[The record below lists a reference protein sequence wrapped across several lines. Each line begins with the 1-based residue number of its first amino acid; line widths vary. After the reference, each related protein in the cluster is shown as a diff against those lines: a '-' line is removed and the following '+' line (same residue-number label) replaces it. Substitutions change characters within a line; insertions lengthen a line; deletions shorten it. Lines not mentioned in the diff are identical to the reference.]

1 MNDQGIPPT
10 GLGENAQP
18 YNVDRWGEG
27 HFRVGTDGRLYVRP
41 VPDDPR
47 EAALEDVFAACRDQG
62 LRQPVLVRFAGI
74 LRHRVRMLTDAF
86 AGAIQELDYRGRYT
100 VVYPVK
106 VNQQRRVVHEM
117 LQAGTE
123 RARVGLEAGSKPELL
138 TVMALSR
145 EPGDVIVCNGYKDRA
160 YIRLG
165 LMAEKLGFRVT
176 LVVEKLSE
184 LPVILEEADRLEGT
198 PRIGLRVRL
207 MSIGEGNWQNTGGE
221 KSKFG
226 LSAPRMMEAVEIC
239 RAAGRLDAITMLH
252 FHLGSQ
258 VANLRD
264 IKAGMNEA
272 ARYYQELRQLGVPV
286 EVVDVGGG
294 LGVDYEGTR
303 SRSWCSMNY
312 TPDDY
317 ARQIVR
323 SLREHCRRHDLP
335 EPDIISES
343 GRALTAHHAVLLT
356 HIIDREALREQELEA
371 PAERGVPELARLWQ
385 LYEQLGQVAVSPLEQ
400 YQELLAAWQDLQ
412 DRFLQDEIN
421 LTQRAWAER
430 VYINAQLKLR
440 ARLDPTRRLQRELL
454 DTLNE
459 KLADKLFVNFS
470 IFQSLPDVWGI
481 DQIFPVMPLRGLRGT
496 PDMRAVVQ
504 DITCDS
510 DGRMD
515 RYADGDGVEAT
526 LPLPAGEDNELAFFM
541 VGAYQEILGDMHN
554 LFGDTDSVDAEIT
567 PDGEVRLDHAI
578 AGDTV
583 STVLRYVNFDPH
595 RLLDTLEQHC
605 ERAHLD
611 AGERATLLA
620 EIRAGLESYTYLE
633 E

>member
-1 MNDQGIPPT
+1 MKDEGISPA
-10 GLGENAQP
+10 GLEDNAQP

-27 HFRVGTDGRLYVRP
+27 HFRVGADGRLYVRP
-41 VPDDPR
+41 VPDEPR
-47 EAALEDVFAACRDQG
+47 EAALEDVLTACRAQG

-86 AGAIQELDYRGRYT
+86 ADAMAEQDYGGSYT

-106 VNQQRRVVHEM
+106 VNQQRRVVHE
-117 LQAGTE
+117 LLRAGTE
-123 RARVGLEAGSKPELL
+123 SARVGLEAGSKSELL
-138 TVMALSR
+138 TVMALSG

-160 YIRLG
+160 YIRLA

-184 LPVILEEADRLEGT
+184 LPVILDEAERLGVA

-207 MSIGEGNWQNTGGE
+207 QSIGEGNWQNTGGE

-239 RAAGRLDAITMLH
+239 RAAGRLDALRMLH

-258 VANLRD
+258 VANIRD

-272 ARYYQELRQLGVPV
+272 ARYYQELRQLDVPV
-286 EVVDVGGG
+286 QELDVGGG

-312 TPDDY
+312 TPGDY

-323 SLREHCRRHDLP
+323 SLRECCRQHDLP

-356 HIIDREALREQELEA
+356 NIIDRESLRAEELEP
-371 PAERGVPELARLWQ
+371 PAGQGAPELARLWQ
-385 LYEQLGQVAVSPLEQ
+385 LYQQLGQRAVSPLEQ

-421 LTQRAWAER
+421 LGQRAWAER
-430 VYINAQLKLR
+430 VYINAQLRLR

-470 IFQSLPDVWGI
+470 IFQSLPDIWGI

-496 PDMRAVVQ
+496 PDTRAVVQ

-526 LPLPAGEDNELAFFM
+526 LPLPAGEDSELAFFM

-567 PDGEVRLDHAI
+567 PDGEIQLDHAI
-578 AGDTV
+578 DGDTV
-583 STVLRYVNFDPH
+583 STVLRYVNFDPE
-595 RLLDTLEQHC
+595 RLLGTLENHC
-605 ERAHLD
+605 ERAHLE
-611 AGERATLLA
+611 ANERATLLA
-620 EIRAGLESYTYLE
+620 EIRAGLNSYTYLE
-633 E
+633 

>member
-1 MNDQGIPPT
+1 MNDEGISPASLEDHPR
-10 GLGENAQP
+10 P

-27 HFRVGTDGRLYVRP
+27 HFRVGADGRLYVRP
-41 VPDDPR
+41 VPDEAP
-47 EAALEDVFAACRDQG
+47 EAALEDVLAACRAQG

-74 LRHRVRMLTDAF
+74 LRHRVRVLTDAF
-86 AGAIQELDYRGRYT
+86 ADAIAEQDYAGGYT

-117 LQAGTE
+117 L
-123 RARVGLEAGSKPELL
+123 RAHTGRGRVGLEAGSKPELL
-138 TVMALSR
+138 TVMALSG
-145 EPGDVIVCNGYKDRA
+145 EPDDVIICNGYKDSA
-160 YIRLG
+160 YIRLA
-165 LMAEKLGFRVT
+165 LMAQKLGFRVT

-184 LPVILEEADRLEGT
+184 LPVILNEARRLDVA

-207 MSIGEGNWQNTGGE
+207 LSIGEGNWQNTGGE

-239 RAAGRLDAITMLH
+239 RAAGRLDAIRMLH

-258 VANLRD
+258 VANIRD

-272 ARYYQELRQLGVPV
+272 ARYYQELRQLRVPV
-286 EVVDVGGG
+286 QEVDVGGG

-312 TPDDY
+312 TPGDY

-323 SLREHCRRHDLP
+323 SLRERCRQHDLP

-356 HIIDREALREQELEA
+356 NIIDRETLRPEELEA
-371 PAERGVPELARLWQ
+371 PGQRGVPELTRLWQ
-385 LYEQLGQVAVSPLEQ
+385 LYQQLGRAAVSPLEQ
-400 YQELLAAWQDLQ
+400 YQELLASWQDLQ

-421 LTQRAWAER
+421 LDQRAWAER
-430 VYINAQLKLR
+430 VYINAQLRLR
-440 ARLDPTRRLQRELL
+440 ARLDPAQRLQRELL

-481 DQIFPVMPLRGLRGT
+481 DQIFPVTPLRGLEKT
-496 PDMRAVVQ
+496 PDARAVVQ

-526 LPLPAGEDNELAFFM
+526 LPLPAAEDSELAFFM
-541 VGAYQEILGDMHN
+541 VGGYQEILGDMHN

-567 PDGEVRLDHAI
+567 AEGEIRLDHAI
-578 AGDTV
+578 DGDTV
-583 STVLRYVNFDPH
+583 STVLRYVNFDPE
-595 RLLDTLEQHC
+595 RLLATLEQHC

-611 AGERATLLA
+611 EQERATVLA
-620 EIRAGLESYTYLE
+620 EIRAGLNSYTYLE
-633 E
+633 